1 MLVHNPVTGDARVRK
16 EAFTL
21 ADHGYNVTLFG
32 YGDTKESP
40 SNLEGC
46 KLVVV
51 QKSPMV
57 KTYTAG
63 ISFIRSLKKIPSRFK
78 NWLKK
83 NKLFSI
89 LLSLILIYLLFE
101 FDLIMSLGVLILLL
115 ILPFVT
121 FGIFEKL
128 TMLKFK
134 NFLLIQQAH
143 YHIANKLACAVNID
157 DFDIIHAHDM
167 IALISAIE
175 LKKQKPDLKIIW
187 DAHELYSELNYKS
200 DLVKGFM
207 TKVIKY
213 SSDQIDGFI
222 TISSSFAEYY
232 GKKFPNL
239 PVATI
244 LMNASRRS
252 DLEKTKK
259 NLLRD
264 ATLLSPD
271 QKILLF
277 QGGFSEGRG
286 IGILLECADKLPL
299 DWTIVFMGDGP
310 LKGAICRTAQKL
322 KAHRPIDR
330 PAVAVIPPAPY
341 ADLASWTSGADLGAI
356 PYENTGPN
364 HLYCTPNKLW
374 EYPNALVPILAAPL
388 IEISAMI
395 ETHGTG
401 ILLPKN
407 YAPTDLTTLL
417 SKTTESELE
426 QLRFNCHEFNNTES
440 WDKYEPALIALY
452 AAL

>member
-1 MLVHNPVTGDARVRK
+1 MKNRVAMLVHNPVTGDARVRK

-21 ADHGYNVTLFG
+21 ANHGYNVTLFG
-32 YGDTKESP
+32 YGDVKESP

-63 ISFIRSLKKIPSRFK
+63 ISFLRRSQG
-78 NWLKK
+78 WLKK
-83 NKLFSI
+83 NKL
-89 LLSLILIYLLFE
+89 LSLSLSLNLLYLLLEFE
-101 FDLIMSLGVLILLL
+101 LIMSFDVRILLL
-115 ILPFVT
+115 ILPLVAFVT
-121 FGIFEKL
+121 FEKL
-128 TMLKFK
+128 IPPTFK
-134 NFLLIQQAH
+134 NFFLIKKAH
-143 YHIANKLACAVNID
+143 YHIANKLADAVNID

-167 IALISAIE
+167 IALISAME
-175 LKKQKPDLKIIW
+175 LKKKKPDLKIIW

-244 LMNASRRS
+244 LMNAARRS
-252 DLEKTKK
+252 DLEKTNK
-259 NLLRD
+259 NLLRN
-264 ATLLSPD
+264 ATSLSPD

-277 QGGFSEGRG
+277 QGGFSQGRG
-286 IGILLECADKLPL
+286 IDMLLECADKLPL
-299 DWTIVFMGDGP
+299 NWTIVFMGDGP
-310 LKGAICRTAQKL
+310 LKRAICKTAQKL

-330 PAVAVIPPAPY
+330 PAVAVVPPAPY
-341 ADLASWTSGADLGAI
+341 ADLASWTSGADLGVI

-374 EYPNALVPILAAPL
+374 EYPNALVPILATPL
-388 IEISAMI
+388 VEISAMI
-395 ETHGTG
+395 EKHGTG

-407 YAPTDLTTLL
+407 YTAADLTTFLL
-417 SKTTESELE
+417 KTTENELDR
-426 QLRFNCHEFNNTES
+426 LKSNCHDFNKTES
-440 WDKYEPALIALY
+440 WNKYEPALIALY
-452 AAL
+452 AGL